1 MELTYIGDVVY
12 DYSKTF
18 KLYDN
23 GANGDL
29 ISSNGI
35 YTLLTHADTVVLPDI
50 HPKIKNIDMTENFM
64 LDETDPDSLDIS
76 VTINGKAFRCIASV
90 VNIFNETTKINNMDP
105 E

>member
-1 MELTYIGDVVY
+1 MELTYIGDVVH

-23 GANGDL
+23 STNGDL

-50 HPKIKNIDMTENFM
+50 EPEITSFM
-64 LDETDPDSLDIS
+64 
-76 VTINGKAFRCIASV
+76 
-90 VNIFNETTKINNMDP
+90 VNYKMFYPNTLIILFKVEKT
-105 E
+105 